1 MYKERLKRFDF
12 WDIGLIKLTSFS
24 VALLFVS
31 FFTVF
36 AKWVQ
41 SINPLCFLLLVIVC
55 AARPGYRFFS
65 K

>member
-1 MYKERLKRFDF
+1 MYKKRFERFDF

-41 SINPLCFLLLVIVC
+41 SINPLYFLIAVAIF
-55 AARPGYRFFS
+55 AARPAYKFFS

>member
-1 MYKERLKRFDF
+1 MYKERLKRFDLL
-12 WDIGLIKLTSFS
+12 DIGLIKLTSFS

-41 SINPLCFLLLVIVC
+41 SVNPLYFLIAVAIF
-55 AARPGYRFFS
+55 AARPAYKFFS

>member
-1 MYKERLKRFDF
+1 MFKKRLGRFDF

-31 FFTVF
+31 FFTGF
-36 AKWVQ
+36 AQWVQ
-41 SINPLCFLLLVIVC
+41 SINPLYFLIVVAIF
-55 AARPGYRFFS
+55 AARPAYKYFS

>member
-1 MYKERLKRFDF
+1 MYKKRLERFDF

-41 SINPLCFLLLVIVC
+41 SINPLYFLLLVIVC